1 MSSNDKEFVD
11 RAAAQAAQQGGLT
24 PQQAQDMI
32 FAEGPKPFRY
42 GAELMLANDGVSPP
56 ISKWEFEVP
65 NAHVI
70 GWLRKEDLQG
80 LIETCEELIKEMDN
94 PRHKLT
100 TPPSGLI
107 VPKP

>member
-1 MSSNDKEFVD
+1 MSSNPADFV
-11 RAAAQAAQQGGLT
+11 RKAAEAAQAQGELT

-56 ISKWEFEVP
+56 LSKWEFEVP
-65 NAHVI
+65 NATVV

-80 LIETCEELIKEMDN
+80 LIKTCEELIKEMEN
-94 PRHKLT
+94 PKHKLT

-107 VPKP
+107 VPR